1 MAIELNRGGLMRFG
15 IKTNPQHTNY
25 DALLATWKRADEIG
39 VIESAWV
46 FDHFYPIFSDST
58 GPCMEAWTTLTALAV
73 QTNRLLVGSMV
84 NGMPYR
90 HPAITANMAA
100 TVDIVSNGR
109 LQLGLGAGWNK
120 EESDAYGIN
129 LGDNLTERFDMF
141 DESVEIVVSLLEN
154 EWTTFEGKH
163 FVIRNARNEP
173 KGPQQPHPPIVIGGG
188 GEKRTLRT
196 VARFADHWNAGQAD
210 AATFLHKR
218 AVLERHCA
226 YVGRDPSEI
235 MSSVMK
241 GFDPSEDVAEVR
253 AFIEQM
259 GEAGVEK
266 IIATMPT
273 PHEPGHV
280 DQWSEIVSPYT

>member
-1 MAIELNRGGLMRFG
+1 MRFG
-15 IKTNPQHTNY
+15 IKTNPQHTTY

-73 QTNRLLVGSMV
+73 QTDRLLVGSMV

-196 VARFADHWNAGQAD
+196 VARFADHWNAGLAD

-218 AVLERHCA
+218 AVLEHHCT

-266 IIATMPT
+266 IIANMPT

>member
-1 MAIELNRGGLMRFG
+1 MRFG
-15 IKTNPQHTNY
+15 IKTNPQHTTY
-25 DALLATWKRADEIG
+25 DALVATWKRADQIE

-46 FDHFYPIFSDST
+46 FDHFYPIFSDSM

-73 QTNRLLVGSMV
+73 HTDRLLVGSMV

-100 TVDIVSNGR
+100 TVDIVSDGR
-109 LQLGLGAGWNK
+109 LQLGMGAGWNQ

-129 LGDNLTERFDMF
+129 LGKNLTERFDMF

-154 EWTTFEGKH
+154 EWTSFQGKH
-163 FVIRNARNEP
+163 FTITNARNEP
-173 KGPQQPHPPIVIGGG
+173 KGPQRPHPPVVIGGG

-196 VARFADHWNAGQAD
+196 VARFADHWNGGGAD
-210 AATFLHKR
+210 AATFVHKR

-226 YVGRDPSEI
+226 DVGRDPSEI
-235 MSSVMK
+235 MSSVMTAL
-241 GFDPSEDVAEVR
+241 DPSEDVADVR
-253 AFIEQM
+253 AFIEEM

-266 IIATMPT
+266 IIANMPA

-280 DQWSEIVSPYT
+280 DHWAEIVSSYT